1 MSISDII
8 PFKRR
13 FFLILNIQV
22 VSRIRV
28 AYNAVSDLLM
38 IRPNWINFVRPANY
52 PV

>member
-22 VSRIRV
+22 V
-28 AYNAVSDLLM
+28 
-38 IRPNWINFVRPANY
+38 NFLASVLPTMQ
-52 PV
+52 